1 MGTHPDDNFN
11 IEDGRYAR
19 EDAGS
24 ARHAFRYGQPKTV
37 VDMVTIS
44 RVTTAA
50 PLKPTARETD
60 MESRFSGPRYGDGDG
75 ERYAMSGSQYVQGE
89 MERSAPMSRSSRHN
103 NDDVSLS
110 AEEKTALVRR
120 QRQHSQRFKFYSNQE
135 PAEGPMPGATPGQ
148 SNRKLQQD
156 H

>member
-11 IEDGRYAR
+11 TEDGRYAR

-37 VDMVTIS
+37 VDMVTVS
-44 RVTTAA
+44 RITTNV
-50 PLKPTARETD
+50 PLKPSARETD

-75 ERYAMSGSQYVQGE
+75 ERYAMSSSQYVQGE
-89 MERSAPMSRSSRHN
+89 MERSVPMSRSSRHTQ
-103 NDDVSLS
+103 DDDLSLS
-110 AEEKTALVRR
+110 SEEKTALVRR
-120 QRQHSQRFKFYSNQE
+120 QRQHNQRYKFYSNQE
-135 PAEGPMPGATPGQ
+135 EGPLPAATPAD
-148 SNRKLQQD
+148 SLRKLQD